1 MRQARLGPDH
11 TDTIATMGELRYML
25 SAPKLVPTALKSE
38 SELNFLLSASK
49 SIKYVDA
56 EPACLEA
63 VQLDPD
69 NAAAQYSL
77 GCVLANQAKYG
88 EAVAAFREVV
98 RLIPAFGGAHQDL
111 AAARQT
117 SESCR

>member
-1 MRQARLGPDH
+1 M
-11 TDTIATMGELRYML
+11 
-25 SAPKLVPTALKSE
+25 PTALKSE

-98 RLIPAFGGAHQDL
+98 RLIPAFGGRTKTLLPRSSNKRKLQVSRHRGMKRPRSL
-111 AAARQT
+111 LGRLN
-117 SESCR
+117 